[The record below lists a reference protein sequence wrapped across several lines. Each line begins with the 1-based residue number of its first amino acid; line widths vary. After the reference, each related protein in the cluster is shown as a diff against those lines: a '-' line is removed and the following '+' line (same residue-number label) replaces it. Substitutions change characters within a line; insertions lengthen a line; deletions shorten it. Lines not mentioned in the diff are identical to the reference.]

1 MLRIPKCDRD
11 IEIADGVDVEILAD
25 RIVIRPLPSTVYET
39 LTGKPLKMSA
49 SGFYSLNVPAL
60 NPYITK
66 KSAAF
71 ELAAQL
77 AQASRTD

>member
-39 LTGKPLKMSA
+39 LTGKPLKI
-49 SGFYSLNVPAL
+49 YSLNVPAL
-60 NPYITK
+60 NPYIIK